1 LHWLQRVRTA
11 DIKAKALM
19 LDKRETLKNKIEKNG
34 TRGPSKRTILG
45 QEPRELGLIFLIMVE
60 VSKSLITLLSAS
72 LFRYL

>member
-1 LHWLQRVRTA
+1 
-11 DIKAKALM
+11 M

-34 TRGPSKRTILG
+34 TRGGVGRGPSKRTILG